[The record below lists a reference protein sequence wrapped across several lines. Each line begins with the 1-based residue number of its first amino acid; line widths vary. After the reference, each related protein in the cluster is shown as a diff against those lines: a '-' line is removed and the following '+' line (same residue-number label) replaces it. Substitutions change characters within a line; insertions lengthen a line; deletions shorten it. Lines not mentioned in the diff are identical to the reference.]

1 MGAVLSTRNQ
11 AQPGNELREFHYTQ
25 ADFERVRK
33 LLYARAGISLS
44 ETKDQMVYSRLAR
57 RLRALGLTRF
67 DEYFAH
73 LQQHDE
79 EWQQFIN
86 ALTTNLTAFFREAH
100 HFQMLETHIRS
111 LNLRDRPLRIWCS
124 AASTGEEPYS
134 IAMSVMKAMG
144 SLTPKAEIIAS
155 DIDTSVLTT
164 GKAGIYQESKV
175 AGLDTQ
181 LLQRFFLRGKG
192 PQRGRVKVR
201 QELQALIDFRQ
212 INLLDEQ
219 WDIPGGLD
227 VIFCRNVMIYFD
239 KPTQTHL
246 LERMVRLLR
255 PDGLFFAGHS
265 ESFVQATSIVK
276 LVERT
281 VYRPV
286 FRGH

>member
-1 MGAVLSTRNQ
+1 MGAVLSTLNK

-57 RLRALGLTRF
+57 RLRALGLNRF

-100 HFQMLETHIRS
+100 HFQMLEMHIRS

-144 SLTPKAEIIAS
+144 SLTPKVEILAS

-164 GKAGIYQESKV
+164 GSLGIYQESKV

-192 PQRGRVKVR
+192 SQRGRVKVR
-201 QELQALIDFRQ
+201 PEVQALIDFRQ
-212 INLLDEQ
+212 INLLDDQ

-239 KPTQTHL
+239 KATQTRL